1 MLNLLKPKIIF
12 LSFLCFTFFSQTIS
26 GKEVQSADEAIY
38 SKLQCCTCDVSF
50 ENCNCPEAKEIKIFV
65 DVLIETGV
73 RHEDIF
79 YKVAKKFSLATI
91 RDEKVKALVKNR
103 MAQEAGK
110 KRPQLVLEVD
120 SFNFG
125 KVSKKQGEIRKSFKV
140 YNKGNLDLVITNIRV
155 SCSCVGVSLRVGKD
169 KSPYFGIAGAASGWQ
184 AVITPGKSGVLEVL
198 LDVAHP
204 SMAKGRQVRDIF
216 IASNDPLHSEVALRI
231 EADVHD

>member
-1 MLNLLKPKIIF
+1 MPNLLKPKTIF
-12 LSFLCFTFFSQTIS
+12 LSFLCFAFFSQAIT
-26 GKEVQSADEAIY
+26 GKEVQSAEEAIY

-50 ENCNCPEAKEIKIFV
+50 NTCNCPEAKEIKILV
-65 DVLIETGV
+65 DALIETGV

-91 RDEKVKALVKNR
+91 RDEKVKALVKSR

-110 KRPQLVLEVD
+110 KRPQLVLEAA

-125 KVSKKQGEIRKSFKV
+125 KVRKKQGEIRKSFKV
-140 YNKGNLDLVITNIRV
+140 YNKGNSDLVITNIRV
-155 SCSCVGVSLRVGKD
+155 SCSCVGASLRVGKD

-204 SMAKGRQVRDIF
+204 SMTKGRQVRDIF
-216 IASNDPLHSEVALRI
+216 IASNDPLYSEVALRI